1 MNDTPLTTCPVKKY
15 TDDVLSDSY
24 QLNLSLRKL
33 RRSMRHCAE
42 CEGADECL
50 IMRDFNTKFEAAI
63 DEVVEQWGLK

>member
-1 MNDTPLTTCPVKKY
+1 MSDTLLACPVKKY
-15 TDDVLSDSY
+15 TEDVLSDSY

-42 CEGADECL
+42 CDAVDGCL
-50 IMRDFNTKFEAAI
+50 IMRDFNAKFEAAI